1 MPRLLGYFASQ
12 IDRVRCV
19 LTAEEGAQLEPD
31 THEGFGIGSHQGS
44 EVLLRRSPTGTPQ
57 PLDLIAV
64 AGDLRTGSFLAHV
77 RRARVG
83 GRTPD
88 NTQPFRQRQWLFAA
102 LGTLPL
108 HADGKERLRA
118 EMPGFLSHSLRGETD
133 SELLFHHILGA
144 LFRAA
149 LLDDPSPDRTAV
161 RDTVT
166 ASLRALDA
174 TLGETAPLAL
184 LLSDGQGSV
193 GYARGMPM
201 RWVRRHGIA
210 HCAVC
215 SRRDL
220 PVDHQTLRYVLI
232 TDGDSGETGW
242 RPWGVEEGGGV
253 IVVDRNLEVR
263 EARWLDLP

>member
-19 LTAEEGAQLEPD
+19 LTAEEGARLEPD
-31 THEGFGIGSHQGS
+31 AREGFGIGSHQGS

-57 PLDLIAV
+57 PLDLVTV

-88 NTQPFRQRQWLFAA
+88 NTQPFRLRQWLFAA

-108 HADGKERLRA
+108 HADGKARLLA
-118 EMPGFLSHSLRGETD
+118 EMPGFLANSLRGETD
-133 SELLFHHILGA
+133 SELLFHHLIGA
-144 LFRAA
+144 IFRAG
-149 LLDDPSPDRTAV
+149 LLDDPAPDRTAL
-161 RDTVT
+161 RDAIT

-174 TLGETAPLAL
+174 ILGETAPLAL
-184 LLSDGQGSV
+184 MLSDGQGAV
-193 GYARGMPM
+193 GYAREMPM

-210 HCAVC
+210 RCAVC

-220 PVDHQTLRYVLI
+220 PVDHETLRYVLV
-232 TDGDSGETGW
+232 TDGEPEGGAW
-242 RPWGVEEGGGV
+242 RPWGTEEGGGM